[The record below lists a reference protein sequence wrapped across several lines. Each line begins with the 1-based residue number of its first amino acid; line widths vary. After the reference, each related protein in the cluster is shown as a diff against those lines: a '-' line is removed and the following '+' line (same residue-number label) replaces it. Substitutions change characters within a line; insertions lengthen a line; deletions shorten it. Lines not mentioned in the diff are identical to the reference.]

1 MGTGFRV
8 FFVDENETIRCIPF
22 KRFERLMGSRTNECL
37 IQYADQRVRYALA
50 TLETENRRPAS
61 ISYIS
66 YGILPFD
73 AEGYIGKNEI
83 EKEMFLAINSVS
95 DNLPTQ
101 SEAENVVDAT
111 AVFAGKR
118 YSNEF
123 KWIPSPE
130 IEKAI
135 ADMIFKKP
143 HR

>member
-1 MGTGFRV
+1 MIYLCYLLEKNAAIHLGH
-8 FFVDENETIRCIPF
+8 
-22 KRFERLMGSRTNECL
+22 
-37 IQYADQRVRYALA
+37 DQ
-50 TLETENRRPAS
+50 
-61 ISYIS
+61 I
-66 YGILPFD
+66 D
-73 AEGYIGKNEI
+73 KNEI
-83 EKEMFLAINSVS
+83 EKEMFLAVNSVS

-111 AVFAGKR
+111 AVFARKR

-135 ADMIFKKP
+135 ADMIFKNT